1 MLVDILFLV
10 QFTLLYLNT
19 GESAIKAS
27 FLFENLKF
35 IDHEIECLYKKNL
48 YCLLDVN
55 CLHKI
60 YLQLFTYYKKLIC
73 PLQNLKKTCVY
84 HIFGFII
91 AAVIIMLVIADLRRL

>member
-35 IDHEIECLYKKNL
+35 IDHEIECLYKKIYTVYWTLTVYTRSIFN
-48 YCLLDVN
+48 YLL
-55 CLHKI
+55 
-60 YLQLFTYYKKLIC
+60 
-73 PLQNLKKTCVY
+73 
-84 HIFGFII
+84 II
-91 AAVIIMLVIADLRRL
+91 KS